1 MKSHKNQKNQQKL
14 GSKPT
19 KETIM
24 GKSANTKYKWNRRI
38 DTVKNKQTF
47 NIIGDTVTLSLSDNI
62 RFDLSN
68 NWSNDRFLMDLDKE
82 TLKGL
87 ADFIY
92 EYLENK

>member
-1 MKSHKNQKNQQKL
+1 M
-14 GSKPT
+14 T
-19 KETIM
+19 KF
-24 GKSANTKYKWNRRI
+24 KWNR
-38 DTVKNKQTF
+38 TKQTGYNKKTF

-68 NWSNDRFLMDLDKE
+68 NWSNDRFLMDLNKE

-92 EYLENK
+92 EYLDNNNDSNSHTRT